1 MLERK
6 ECPACL
12 LTSFSTEREVKDFSV
27 SKEVFKVQLCGHCGH
42 RFTSPLPTEDNIGPY
57 YDSPDYISHTNDGS
71 SFFGKVY
78 QQLRDINMSRK
89 HKLVSSYT
97 QGTQHLD
104 YGCGTGTFLEYMLRK
119 GYSSEGVE
127 INEGA
132 RAMAGA
138 FGSVYSSIDGCKNT
152 YDAITLWHVLEH
164 VYNLD
169 QMMLAFHERLQNDGA
184 LFIAV
189 PNPNSPDAKH
199 YKEFWAAWDI
209 PIHAHH
215 FSKSSI
221 EALAGRTGFT
231 LKAVH
236 PMKLDAYYIS
246 LLSEQYASGRGSK
259 SIGHWIKGA
268 LQGWMSNLKAGNNN
282 TSSLIYVLKK
292 I

>member
-1 MLERK
+1 M
-6 ECPACL
+6 
-12 LTSFSTEREVKDFSV
+12 DFSV
-27 SKEVFKVQLCGHCGH
+27 SKEVFKVQLCEQCGH
-42 RFTSPLPTEDNIGPY
+42 RFTSPLPSEDKISTY

-71 SFFGKVY
+71 TFFGKVY
-78 QQLRDINMSRK
+78 QRLRDVNMSRK
-89 HKLVSSYT
+89 HNLVKSYT
-97 QGTQHLD
+97 TGTNHLD

-127 INEGA
+127 TNKGA
-132 RAMAGA
+132 RAMASV
-138 FGSVYSSIDGCKNT
+138 FGIVFSSIKGCKNT
-152 YDAITLWHVLEH
+152 YDIITLWHVLEH
-164 VYNLD
+164 VYDLD
-169 QMMLAFHERLQNDGA
+169 ETMAAFHKHLQNNGA

-246 LLSEQYASGRGSK
+246 LLSEQYTSGRSSK
-259 SIGHWIKGA
+259 SVGQWIKGA
-268 LQGWMSNLKAGNNN
+268 LRGWVSNLKAGNAN
-282 TSSLIYVLKK
+282 TSSLIYVLTKTLIPPESLVK
-292 I
+292 LETGKG

>member
-1 MLERK
+1 MLNRK
-6 ECPACL
+6 ECPVCHSA
-12 LTSFSTEREVKDFSV
+12 SFSTEREVMDFSV
-27 SKEVFKVQLCGHCGH
+27 SKEVFKVQLCEQCGH
-42 RFTSPLPTEDNIGPY
+42 RFTSPLPSEDNIGPY
-57 YDSPDYISHTNDGS
+57 YESPDYISHTNDGS

-78 QQLRDINMSRK
+78 QQLRDVNMSRK

-97 QGTQHLD
+97 QGAQHLD

-164 VYNLD
+164 VYDLD
-169 QMMLAFHERLQNDGA
+169 QMMAAFHKRLQNDGA
-184 LFIAV
+184 LFVAV

-246 LLSEQYASGRGSK
+246 LLSEQYKSGRSSK
-259 SIGHWIKGA
+259 SVVHWINGA
-268 LQGWMSNLKAGNNN
+268 LQGWISNLKAGNKN

-292 I
+292 T

>member
-1 MLERK
+1 MLNRK
-6 ECPACL
+6 ECPVCHSA
-12 LTSFSTEREVKDFSV
+12 SFSTEREVMDFSV
-27 SKEVFKVQLCGHCGH
+27 SKEVFKVQLCEQCGH
-42 RFTSPLPTEDNIGPY
+42 RFTSPLPSEDIIGPY
-57 YDSPDYISHTNDGS
+57 YESPDYISHTNDGS

-78 QQLRDINMSRK
+78 QQLRDVNMSRK

-97 QGTQHLD
+97 QGAQHLD

-169 QMMLAFHERLQNDGA
+169 QMMAAFHKRLQNDGA
-184 LFIAV
+184 LFVAV

-246 LLSEQYASGRGSK
+246 LLSEQYKSGRSSK
-259 SIGHWIKGA
+259 SVVHWINGA
-268 LQGWMSNLKAGNNN
+268 LQGWISNIKAGNKN

-292 I
+292 A

>member
-1 MLERK
+1 M
-6 ECPACL
+6 
-12 LTSFSTEREVKDFSV
+12 DFSV
-27 SKEVFKVQLCGHCGH
+27 SKEVFKVQLCEQCGH
-42 RFTSPLPTEDNIGPY
+42 RFTSPLPAEDKIGPY

-71 SFFGKVY
+71 TFFGKVY
-78 QQLRDINMSRK
+78 QRLRDVNMSRK
-89 HKLVSSYT
+89 HKLVGSYT

-127 INEGA
+127 VNEGA
-132 RAMAGA
+132 RAMAGQ
-138 FGSVYSSIDGCKNT
+138 FGSVFSSIEGCTKT

-164 VYNLD
+164 VYDLD
-169 QMMLAFHERLQNDGA
+169 QMMDAFHKRLQGDGA

-215 FSKSSI
+215 FSKASI

-246 LLSEQYASGRGSK
+246 LLSEQYSSGRSSK

-268 LQGWMSNLKAGNNN
+268 LQGWMSNLKAGNTN

-292 I
+292 A

>member
-6 ECPACL
+6 ECPTCL
-12 LTSFSTEREVKDFSV
+12 STSFSTEQEVMDFSV
-27 SKEVFKVQLCGHCGH
+27 SKEVFKVQLCEQCGH
-42 RFTSPLPTEDNIGPY
+42 RFTSPLPTENKIGPY

-71 SFFGKVY
+71 TFFGKAY
-78 QQLRDINMSRK
+78 QQLRDVNMSRK
-89 HKLVSSYT
+89 YKLVKSYT

-132 RAMAGA
+132 RVMAGA
-138 FGSVYSSIDGCKNT
+138 FGSVFSSIDGCKNT

-164 VYNLD
+164 VYDLD
-169 QMMLAFHERLQNDGA
+169 QLMAAFHKRLEDDGV

-221 EALAGRTGFT
+221 EALAGRTGFA
-231 LKAVH
+231 LKAVR

-246 LLSEQYASGRGSK
+246 LLSEQYISGRSSK
-259 SIGHWIKGA
+259 SAVHWIKGA
-268 LQGWMSNLKAGNNN
+268 LQGWMSNFKAGNKN

-292 I
+292 T

>member
-12 LTSFSTEREVKDFSV
+12 STSFNTEREVMDFSV
-27 SKEVFKVQLCGHCGH
+27 SKEVFKVQLCEQCGH
-42 RFTSPLPTEDNIGPY
+42 RFTSPLPAEDKIGPY

-132 RAMAGA
+132 RAMAAA

-164 VYNLD
+164 VYDLD
-169 QMMLAFHERLQNDGA
+169 QMMAAFHERLQNDGA

-246 LLSEQYASGRGSK
+246 LLSEQYASGRSSK

-268 LQGWMSNLKAGNNN
+268 IQGWMSNLKAGNNN

-292 I
+292 A

>member
-1 MLERK
+1 M
-6 ECPACL
+6 
-12 LTSFSTEREVKDFSV
+12 DFSV
-27 SKEVFKVQLCGHCGH
+27 SKEVFKVQLCEKCGH
-42 RFTSPLPTEDNIGPY
+42 RFTSPLPSEDNIGPY
-57 YDSPDYISHTNDGS
+57 YESPDYISHTNDGS

-78 QQLRDINMSRK
+78 QQLRDVNMSRK

-97 QGTQHLD
+97 QGAQHLD

-164 VYNLD
+164 VYDLD
-169 QMMLAFHERLQNDGA
+169 QMMAAFHKRLQNDGA
-184 LFIAV
+184 LFVAV

-246 LLSEQYASGRGSK
+246 LLSEQYKSGRSSK
-259 SIGHWIKGA
+259 SVVHWINGA
-268 LQGWMSNLKAGNNN
+268 LQGWISNLKAGNKN

-292 I
+292 A